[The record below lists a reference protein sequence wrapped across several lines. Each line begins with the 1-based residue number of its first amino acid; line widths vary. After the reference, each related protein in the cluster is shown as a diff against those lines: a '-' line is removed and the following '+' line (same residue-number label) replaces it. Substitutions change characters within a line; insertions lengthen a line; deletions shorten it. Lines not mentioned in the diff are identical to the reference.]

1 MQRIVL
7 QCIEVNHT
15 NMCTTFINK
24 NDVKPIA
31 IYVHGLGSG
40 ATSTTVRTVRKIF
53 SEYEWIALEVN
64 ENPLESVAKINTAVS
79 KFNPSLL
86 MGTSLGGYY
95 VFYADAPCATK
106 VICNPAMNIE
116 ELICSKIGFGTY
128 SYFIKRQDGKT
139 EYTLNEEVC
148 RHFAEYTQA
157 HKAIT
162 GIRNYALFAVHDEL
176 IGDADMLDNMAMV
189 FESGYRLLLDSKG
202 GHRLRAASLKL
213 LHKEISK

>member
-1 MQRIVL
+1 
-7 QCIEVNHT
+7 
-15 NMCTTFINK
+15 MCTTLINE
-24 NDVKPIA
+24 NNAKPIA

-40 ATSTTVRTVRKIF
+40 AASTTVRMACKIF
-53 SEYEWIALEVN
+53 SEYEWIAIDVN
-64 ENPLESVAKINTAVS
+64 ENPFESVEKINATVS

-106 VICNPAMNIE
+106 VICNPAMNIA

-128 SYFIKRQDGKT
+128 SYFIKRQDCKT

-176 IGDADMLDNMAMV
+176 IGDADMLDNMAMA

>member
-1 MQRIVL
+1 
-7 QCIEVNHT
+7 
-15 NMCTTFINK
+15 MCTTFINK